1 MTGIASSLRHSRA
14 IALASVAA
22 LAVVMLLLASINS
35 HEVASANFPTIPKP
49 NDVQFQPGNAAK
61 KLVVSWGAAPS
72 IPSGCTYLKTSYQ
85 VGNSANNT
93 FEDENDNTEESAQR
107 IPYTSYFVYG
117 DQSGQGTTYNFV
129 AGTTYQARVAAYAT
143 CSGGVQR
150 SSSTV
155 SVNAVAPFSGP
166 ATGFSAT
173 TGTTNGSI
181 RLAWTNPTGTGV
193 SVTKREYR
201 RKLSSATSWSSWT
214 QAGTST
220 SFNIT
225 GLTPGSNYDIQFR
238 VYTKTGSATGVPT
251 QTLSASSVRAHSVSV
266 GSISNPSAISGDANG
281 EIDLSWS
288 AATSATSYEYR
299 SKKSTD
305 QTWGAWT
312 SAGTSTSKTITGL
325 DNGVIYEF
333 QLRGKASSITGATSA
348 SVAAVAQFTPTA
360 SASSGSA
367 AETIKVTIT
376 APGVTVTRYE
386 LRWKL
391 NSASNYP
398 STGTGSWTDIGTSTS
413 HTISSLT
420 GSTAYNVQVRVVH
433 SSGDAN
439 STNSLLKTINVSS
452 SAAVKPPTSFSSVV
466 GSQFGSVNLS
476 WVAPSGQTVTRYEY
490 RYRETG
496 GSYPTNNANEAIWTA
511 AGTSST
517 RSTTTSQ
524 TVTGLRTDDTSYV
537 FQLRTVAPGG
547 NSVTVSLSAVKP
559 KQLPA
564 PTNFEA
570 NPGSAKG
577 AIDLS
582 WTGVSGF
589 TPKQYEYRWKLASAN
604 AWPGTWTPAGAP
616 SERATADSA
625 TISALTAGGSYD
637 IQLRTVEGT
646 TPNYSAPVQVAA
658 TARAIG
664 PPTGFTVAQGSA
676 PGAITI
682 SWTDPTGGSIT
693 ARQYRTKAS
702 GQSTVFQGA
711 WQSAGAPSPF
721 TITGLAAS
729 ASYDVQFRVS
739 VSGGNS
745 IPITAS
751 AISGVVP
758 PPTNVQASQGS
769 SFGEIDLTWGAP
781 NGITVTGYRYRSKK
795 SSAASYPTS
804 WETIAASS
812 TDKTLTSLMGDIEHS
827 IQLSAVFRISGRS
840 ADSYSS
846 PVTVTAVAK
855 PIPPPTNLDAEE
867 TTVPGVVLLQWV
879 PPGSVETHGFQFRY
893 RPQAQIEGTWSP
905 WVGVNGEQ
913 TSTQVRGLEV
923 GIGYQF
929 ELTAQNGPL
938 GTSPSVAFAM
948 EPSPAEPPSGLVAT
962 GGVRMITLA
971 WDTPEAGASTGYRYR
986 YRQSAGGTDSWS
998 NWFSVR
1004 LTDSE
1009 SQSTLI
1015 YGLEQATEYAVEL
1028 TTQRGNTFSE
1038 SSSATAM
1045 TNLDVPLV
1053 ARISPTSPAVSVKS
1067 NDRVALEVNVF
1078 DTQGGP
1084 VNEAAD
1090 GKTGLFEGV
1099 STQYEWTASGA
1110 GSFNT
1115 PDDGRRVVYIAPSTP
1130 GTYAVTVSI
1139 GPRGIC
1145 TSHYAAAQETDP
1157 CAARFTVQVS
1167 SDRSSNGQVASYT
1180 NPPGPIP
1187 TSLRDADGMTYSV
1200 FTPEQGGSHRLDGA
1214 TVTAFAGAVADNTI
1228 IGVRIESTDVDRPDP
1243 NGNLDLGETSYR
1255 VIGINAQSEPLTTFR
1270 FNNPIPICLPIP
1282 NQFGTRLSDVSL
1294 AQMRSDGSV
1303 LPIGQ
1308 RVAASTSGTVVC
1320 STVAQLP
1327 STFVV
1332 AARTPAETAPSDSQV
1347 SADTNDAIDAL
1358 LPDAGGYA
1366 PPAALPVLGLVL
1378 AVLSGIL
1385 VSGSVRLNRNRAHRG
1400 SHC

>member
-1 MTGIASSLRHSRA
+1 
-14 IALASVAA
+14 
-22 LAVVMLLLASINS
+22 MLLLASINS

-129 AGTTYQARVAAYAT
+129 AGTTYQARVAVYAT
-143 CSGGVQR
+143 CSGGAQR

-220 SFNIT
+220 TFDIT
-225 GLTPGSNYDIQFR
+225 GLTPGSNYDVQFR
-238 VYTKTGSATGVPT
+238 VYSKTGSATGVPT
-251 QTLSASSVRAHSVSV
+251 QTLSKSSVRANSLSV

-288 AATSATSYEYR
+288 AATSATSYEYQ

-333 QLRGKASSITGATSA
+333 QLRGKASSLTGATSA

-360 SASSGSA
+360 SASAGSA
-367 AETIKVTIT
+367 AETIYVSVT
-376 APGVTVTRYE
+376 APQVVTVTRYE

-391 NSASNYP
+391 NTASNYP
-398 STGTGSWTDIGTSTS
+398 STGTGSWTSIGTSTS
-413 HTISSLT
+413 HTISGLT
-420 GSTAYNVQVRVVH
+420 GSMAYNVQVRVVH
-433 SSGDAN
+433 SSGDPA

-452 SAAVKPPTSFSSVV
+452 SAAIKPPTNFAGVA

-476 WVAPSGQTVTRYEY
+476 WTAPAGQTVTRYES

-496 GSYPTNNANEAIWTA
+496 GSYPTNNNVAIWTP
-511 AGTSST
+511 AGTQST

-524 TVTGLRTDDTSYV
+524 TVTGLRTDETSYV

-547 NSVTVSLSAVKP
+547 NSVTVSVSSVKP

-564 PTNFEA
+564 PTNFLA
-570 NPGSAKG
+570 APGSAKG
-577 AIDLS
+577 SIDLT
-582 WTGVSGF
+582 WTVVTGF
-589 TPKQYEYRWKLASAN
+589 TPKQYEYQWKLATAN
-604 AWPGTWTPAGAP
+604 AWPGTWTPAGTQ
-616 SERATADSA
+616 SDRATADSA
-625 TISALTAGGSYD
+625 TISALTAGTSYD

-646 TPNYSAPVQVAA
+646 TPNHSAPVQVAA

-721 TITGLAAS
+721 TITGLAAGT
-729 ASYDVQFRVS
+729 SYDVQFRVS

-745 IPITAS
+745 IPVTSS

-769 SFGEIDLTWGAP
+769 SFGEIDLTWSAP

-795 SSAASYPTS
+795 SSAASYPIS
-804 WETIAASS
+804 WETVAASS
-812 TDKTLTSLMGDIEHS
+812 TAKTLTDLMGDIEHS

-840 ADSYSS
+840 SDSYSS

-893 RPQAQIEGTWSP
+893 KPQAQMEGTWSP

-948 EPSPAEPPSGLVAT
+948 EPSPAERPTGLVAT

-986 YRQSAGGTDSWS
+986 YRQSAGDADSWS
-998 NWFSVR
+998 EWFSVR

-1009 SQSTLI
+1009 VQSTLI

-1053 ARISPTSPAVSVKS
+1053 ARISPTTSAVSVKS
-1067 NDRVALEVNVF
+1067 NARVALEVNVF

-1090 GKTGLFEGV
+1090 GKTGMFEGV
-1099 STQYEWTASGA
+1099 NTQYEWTASGA
-1110 GSFNT
+1110 GSFNA

-1167 SDRSSNGQVASYT
+1167 ADRTTNGQVGSYT

-1187 TSLRDADGMTYSV
+1187 SSLRDADGMTYSV
-1200 FTPEQGGSHRLDGA
+1200 FTPEQGGSHQLDGA

-1228 IGVRIESTDVDRPDP
+1228 IGVRIESTNVDSPDP

-1347 SADTNDAIDAL
+1347 STDTNDAIDAL
-1358 LPDAGGYA
+1358 LPDAGGYT
-1366 PPAALPVLGLVL
+1366 PPAALPLLGFVLLIF
-1378 AVLSGIL
+1378 SGIL
-1385 VSGSVRLNRNRAHRG
+1385 VIGSVRLNRNRAHRG
-1400 SHC
+1400 PHC